1 MKHLDVCIRFKY
13 NDDDK
18 SFPTTRDE
26 CIIDE
31 LVCSFLKQYEKVF
44 SLMGLKLSCSFVRET
59 DSDNLLMLV
68 TAHNNYAEGDEFR

>member
-1 MKHLDVCIRFKY
+1 MKHLDVCIRFK
-13 NDDDK
+13 DDDK

-31 LVCSFLKQYEKVF
+31 LICSFLKQYEKIF

-59 DSDNLLMLV
+59 DSENPFMLM
-68 TAHNNYAEGDEFR
+68 TAHDDYEEGDEFW

>member
-1 MKHLDVCIRFKY
+1 MKRLDVCIRFKY
-13 NDDDK
+13 DDK

-31 LVCSFLKQYEKVF
+31 LVCSFLKQYEKIF

-59 DSDNLLMLV
+59 DSENPFMLM
-68 TAHNNYAEGDEFR
+68 TAHDDYEEGDEFW